1 MKIVIN
7 NKYTYPRRVLSN
19 KTLAE
24 KGRIMLKKYLTMRGE
39 TAEQELK
46 QTFKKPK
53 NGSTKTK

>member
-19 KTLAE
+19 KTLAD
-24 KGRIMLKKYLTMRGE
+24 KGRTMLKKYLTMRGE

-46 QTFKKPK
+46 QAFKKQM
-53 NGSTKTK
+53 NETTKTK

>member
-7 NKYTYPRRVLSN
+7 NKYTYPRRVLLN

-24 KGRIMLKKYLTMRGE
+24 KGRSMLKKYLQIGGV

-46 QTFKKPK
+46 RAFKPSKTAKK
-53 NGSTKTK
+53 N